1 MSSTSVFPVRPAV
14 LRDARAIAE
23 LHNATV
29 QDAYRGLLG
38 DVTVPVMAMD
48 KRQAYWREAIEFA
61 EPQVMAAMH
70 GERIVGFVG
79 FDRSRDEASR
89 QTTGEITDI
98 YVHPDFQG
106 LGVGLSLWH
115 SARQGL
121 HDEGCI
127 DVTLW
132 MQARNKTAL
141 RFFELAGF
149 KREPGAERE
158 VQVVGHTIAELRL
171 QRTLI

>member
-1 MSSTSVFPVRPAV
+1 MSSNSVFPVRPAV
-14 LRDARAIAE
+14 LRDAKAIAE

-29 QDAYRGLLG
+29 RAAFAGEPEGAQL
-38 DVTVPVMAMD
+38 PVMALD
-48 KRQAYWREAIEFA
+48 KRQAYWREAIEYA
-61 EPQVMAAMH
+61 EPQVLVALH
-70 GERIVGFVG
+70 GDRIVGFAG
-79 FDRSRDEASR
+79 FDRSRDEGTQ
-89 QTTGEITDI
+89 QTMGEIWDI
-98 YVHPDFQG
+98 YVDADFQG

>member
-1 MSSTSVFPVRPAV
+1 MSSTSVFPVR
-14 LRDARAIAE
+14 
-23 LHNATV
+23 ATV
-29 QDAYRGLLG
+29 GRDSKAISDLYAQVALETYQSLLG
-38 DVTVPVMAMD
+38 TDQLPPLGQD

>member
-1 MSSTSVFPVRPAV
+1 MSSTSVFPVRATV
-14 LRDARAIAE
+14 VRDAKAISDLFALVALE
-23 LHNATV
+23 MY
-29 QDAYRGLLG
+29 QSLLG
-38 DVTVPVMAMD
+38 TDQLPPLGQD
-48 KRQAYWREAIEFA
+48 KRQPYWRDAIEYA
-61 EPQVMAAMH
+61 EPQVMAALH
-70 GERIVGFVG
+70 GDRIVGFVG
-79 FDRSRDEASR
+79 FDRSRDEGSR

-115 SARQGL
+115 AARQGL

-132 MQARNKTAL
+132 LQTRNKTAL

-149 KREPGAERE
+149 KRELGAERE

>member
-1 MSSTSVFPVRPAV
+1 MSSTSVFPVRATAV
-14 LRDARAIAE
+14 RDAKAIGDLYA
-23 LHNATV
+23 LVALGLY
-29 QDAYRGLLG
+29 QFLLG
-38 DVTVPVMAMD
+38 TSKLPPVGQD
-48 KRQAYWREAIEFA
+48 KRQPYWREAIEFA
-61 EPQVMAAMH
+61 EPQVMAALH

-79 FDRSRDEASR
+79 FDRSRDEGSR

-115 SARQGL
+115 AARQGL

-158 VQVVGHTIAELRL
+158 VQVAGHAIAELRL
-171 QRTLI
+171 HRNLI

>member
-1 MSSTSVFPVRPAV
+1 MSSTSVFPVRATA
-14 LRDARAIAE
+14 LRDAKAISDLYA
-23 LHNATV
+23 LVARDLY
-29 QDAYRGLLG
+29 QSLLG
-38 DVTVPVMAMD
+38 TDQLASFGQD
-48 KRQAYWREAIEFA
+48 KRQAFWREAIEFA

-70 GERIVGFVG
+70 GDRIVGFVG
-79 FDRSRDEASR
+79 FDRSRDEGSR

-115 SARQGL
+115 AARQGL

-132 MQARNKTAL
+132 IQARNKTAL

-158 VQVVGHTIAELRL
+158 VQVAGQAIAELRL
-171 QRTLI
+171 HRNLI